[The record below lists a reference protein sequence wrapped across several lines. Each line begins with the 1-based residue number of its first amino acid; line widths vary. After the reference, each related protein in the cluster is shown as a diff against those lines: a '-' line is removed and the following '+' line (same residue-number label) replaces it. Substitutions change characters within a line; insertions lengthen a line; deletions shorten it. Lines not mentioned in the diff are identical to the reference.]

1 MNPQEYLNSFIN
13 FESHLHNVSSRSFN
27 LARVYRLLC
36 DLGDPHKELKF
47 IHVAG
52 TKGKGSTCVF
62 IASILRAAGFRIGL
76 YTSPHLYRIN
86 ERIRVLEPA
95 GKGFNRDFD
104 GCISDAQLKTLLTKL
119 RPKLEKF
126 RHDKVLGNLTYF
138 EVLTA
143 VALCYFCERKTDIV
157 VLETGLGGRLD
168 ATNAVDA
175 LVNVITPIGFDH
187 THLLGKTLE
196 KIAREKAAIIKH
208 SFSRVVVAPQDPK
221 AMKVILKQCRD
232 FKIKPV
238 IIGNEVTHSKKDQ
251 SEHKSSFDVQTLRH
265 HYKDLRSALIG
276 DHQLLNAALAVAVIE
291 LLPEFGFIIGPKAVH
306 KGIQQSRWPGRFEII
321 NKRPSVIIDC
331 AHNVD
336 SARALVRTF
345 KQLFS
350 GRKAVVLLGISTDKD
365 VNGFCRVLNSI
376 AHTVILTRADH
387 PRAHVFDAINMSK
400 IFKGKTVVDLPVVKE
415 AVSQA
420 YTFAGRSGI
429 ILATGSVFFVAQA
442 REQVKHVS
450 V

>member
-36 DLGDPHKELKF
+36 ALGDPHKELKF

-62 IASILRAAGFRIGL
+62 IASILRAAGYKVGL
-76 YTSPHLYRIN
+76 YTSPHLYRIH
-86 ERIRVLEPA
+86 ERIRVLEPTA
-95 GKGFNRDFD
+95 KGFDRDFD
-104 GCISDAQLKTLLTKL
+104 GSIPDDQLKSVLLKL
-119 RPKLEKF
+119 RPKFEKF
-126 RHDKVLGNLTYF
+126 RHDKILGDLTYF

-143 VALCYFCERKTDIV
+143 VALSYFSQRKTDIV

-208 SFSRVVVAPQDPK
+208 SFSRVVAAPQDPK
-221 AMKVILKQCRD
+221 AMNVILKQCRD
-232 FKIKPV
+232 LKIEPV
-238 IIGNEVTHSKKDQ
+238 VVGK
-251 SEHKSSFDVQTLRH
+251 DVQCLKVGQDKSKLSFYVRSGRQV
-265 HYKDLRSALIG
+265 YKDLKTGLLG
-276 DHQLLNAALAVAVIE
+276 DHQMKNAAAAVAVIE
-291 LLPEFGFIIGPKAVH
+291 LLPEFGFAIGPKAVRQ
-306 KGIQQSRWPGRFEII
+306 GFQQARWPGRFEII
-321 NKRPSVIIDC
+321 KKNPTVILDC

-350 GRKAVVLLGISTDKD
+350 HRKAVVLLGISSDKD
-365 VNGFCRVLNSI
+365 VDGICRVLNAI

-387 PRAHVFDAINMSK
+387 PRAHIFNLPHIRRL
-400 IFKGKTVVDLPVVKE
+400 FKGKTVADLPDVKD
-415 AVSQA
+415 ALRQA
-420 YTFAGRSGI
+420 HKSAGRSGI
-429 ILATGSVFFVAQA
+429 ILATGSVFLAAEA
-442 REQVKHVS
+442 RAQVKHVS
-450 V
+450 I